1 MTVSELYESRKN
13 DPRWNTS
20 YPLDPTDWARYRVA
34 EALPFDDE
42 RCLSFYVHIPF
53 CKQLCSFCEYTRMLC
68 PDERLQNS
76 YVHAVVSDIKR
87 FKQQHPDLVLQG
99 FDIGGGTPTALSDD
113 NCSWLM
119 NGYKEVLSGL
129 ELTADFEPSIEASF
143 DTLSE
148 NKVTAIAKSG
158 IRRLSLGVQ
167 TASDSVLDQ
176 VNRRGVVVQ
185 QMQEWLAA
193 AWDCGIGKVNLDFM
207 YGLKGQ
213 NAATIEKDLALIEK
227 LKPQQVTL
235 YELRTNRIANKD
247 LPSKQTLFEHYSQYY
262 KGLLALG
269 YQAPFGQNTFS
280 VNGHDLG
287 VSSYIRHRMKEGA
300 PYKGFGISA
309 QSMNRKGVSYN
320 VGKNGLQNTLL
331 NRRSFEEEFT
341 YRLPDNEIAAK
352 YIAIAAYSGAF
363 SISVLSSLL
372 KQNARQVYCE
382 ELDFCFG
389 NDLLQQKGDWIQI
402 TEKGFEH
409 YGAVFSLLY
418 FCGTKEKT
426 L

>member
-20 YPLDPTDWARYRVA
+20 YPLDPMDWARYRVGGP
-34 EALPFDDE
+34 LPFDE
-42 RCLSFYVHIPF
+42 EQCLSFYVHIPF

-68 PDERLQNS
+68 PDERVQNS
-76 YVHAVVSDIKR
+76 YVQAVVSDIKR
-87 FKQQHPDLVLQG
+87 FKQQHPGLVLQG

-113 NCSWLM
+113 HFSLLM
-119 NGYKEVLSGL
+119 NGYKKVLSGL

-148 NKVTAIAKSG
+148 NKVKAIANGG

-167 TASDSVLDQ
+167 TASDSVLDK
-176 VNRRGVVVQ
+176 VHRRGVVEQ
-185 QMQEWLAA
+185 QMQEWLAM
-193 AWDCGIGKVNLDFM
+193 AWDCGITKVNLDFM
-207 YGLKGQ
+207 VGLKGQ
-213 NAATIEKDLALIEK
+213 NQATIEIDLALIEK

-235 YELRTNRIANKD
+235 YELRTNRIANKEV
-247 LPSKQTLFEHYSQYY
+247 PSKHTLFEHYSQYY
-262 KGLLALG
+262 RGLVALG

-280 VNGHDLG
+280 VNGHDMG

-320 VGKNGLQNTLL
+320 VGKNGIQNTLL
-331 NRRSFEEEFT
+331 KRRSFEEEFT
-341 YRLPDNEIAAK
+341 YLLPDYEIAAK

-372 KQNARQVYCE
+372 KQDARHTYREQ
-382 ELDFCFG
+382 LDFCFG
-389 NDLLQQKGDWIQI
+389 NNLLQQIGDQIQI

-409 YGAVFSLLY
+409 YGAVFSLFSNRIPY
-418 FCGTKEKT
+418 VD
-426 L
+426 

>member
-34 EALPFDDE
+34 GALPFDDE

-53 CKQLCSFCEYTRMLC
+53 CKQLCAFCEYTRMLC
-68 PDERLQNS
+68 PDEKVQNS
-76 YVHAVVSDIKR
+76 YIHAVISDIKR
-87 FKQQHPDLVLQG
+87 FEQQHPGLVLQG

-113 NCSWLM
+113 NFSLLM

-143 DTLSE
+143 DTLSK
-148 NKVTAIAKSG
+148 NKVKAIANGG

-167 TASDSVLDQ
+167 TASDSVLDK
-176 VNRRGVVVQ
+176 VNRRGVVAQ
-185 QMQEWLAA
+185 RMQEWLSV
-193 AWDCGIGKVNLDFM
+193 AWGCGIGKVNLDFM

-213 NAATIEKDLALIEK
+213 NAATIENDLALIEK

-235 YELRTNRIANKD
+235 YELRTNWIANKD
-247 LPSKQTLFEHYSQYY
+247 LPSKHTLFEHYSQYHR
-262 KGLLALG
+262 GLAALG

-280 VNGHDLG
+280 VNDHDMG

-320 VGKNGLQNTLL
+320 VGKNGLHNALL
-331 NRRSFEEEFT
+331 HRRSFEEEYT
-341 YRLPDNEIAAK
+341 YLLPENEIAAK

-372 KQNARQVYCE
+372 KQDASQTYREQ
-382 ELDFCFG
+382 LDFCFG
-389 NDLLQQKGDWIQI
+389 KGFLRQKGDRIQI

-409 YGAVFSLLY
+409 YGAVFSL
-418 FCGTKEKT
+418 FSNRIPNVD
-426 L
+426 